1 MFPDN
6 NWYSHKI
13 ILNKYINTNIKTY
26 KASIQHGAI
35 VFGYNKYFG
44 RIFFPF
50 IKYLVW
56 NKKAYNVSKKNGFH
70 RVEIIGAPFIYLN
83 ELMKSKKFRTKKNTY
98 FVFLPHAA
106 EGGPITFYHEK
117 FIKFLKKNYKGSL
130 TVCFFYKDINNN
142 LRKLYKK
149 NNINIFSSGK
159 RNNKSFLFSLYKQMK
174 ISENIVITELGSSL
188 FYSLFLNKRTF
199 FVNDFKHDIN
209 SIKISSL
216 EKKYMKKYN
225 FLYKNL
231 PKNRV
236 VNPQLGKKL
245 ADEHLGIKFLMSKN
259 SLKKLLYPR
268 NIIMNIYTEICK
280 FIIYIK
286 WKNKLIG

>member
-13 ILNKYINTNIKTY
+13 IFNKYINTNIKTFN
-26 KASIQHGAI
+26 ASIQHGAI
-35 VFGYNKYFG
+35 AIGYNNYFG
-44 RIFFPF
+44 RILFPF

-56 NKKAYNVSKKNGFH
+56 NKRAYNVSKKNGFH
-70 RVEIIGAPFIYLN
+70 RVKIIGAPFIYLN
-83 ELMKSKKFRTKKNTY
+83 ELMKSKKFVTKKNTY
-98 FVFLPHAA
+98 FIFVPHSA
-106 EGGPITFYHEK
+106 EGGLAPFYHNK

-130 TVCFFYKDINNN
+130 TACFFYRDININ

-149 NNINIFSSGK
+149 NNINIFSCGK
-159 RNNKSFLFSLYKQMK
+159 RNNKNFLFSLFNQMK

-199 FVNDFKHDIN
+199 FVNDFKQSKN
-209 SIKISSL
+209 SKKISSE
-216 EKKYMKKYN
+216 EKRYMKKHY

-231 PKNRV
+231 PKNRL
-236 VNPQLGKKL
+236 VNPKLGKKL
-245 ADEHLGIKFLMSKN
+245 ADEQLGKKFLMNKN
-259 SLKKLLYPR
+259 SLRKLLYSK
-268 NIIMNIYTEICK
+268 NIIMKFYAEICK

-286 WKNKLIG
+286 WKNKLIN